1 MVRKS
6 RKKVI
11 KIQNGKGYSN
21 GLKRFIITTAL
32 KIGSSADYVKFTPD
46 CDLLN
51 DENCF
56 NFNDIDIENKFDVI
70 HEEYA
75 TNWYLYLRPYRGEKT
90 LISACGNHRLDC
102 SNYINL
108 NTEDCDLLDY
118 NILHNHRE
126 AYTLDKDLVANP
138 SIVAYFNNDLYL
150 GKIPDNSFNFIIFEG
165 GGDPTNNPAEIKRL
179 LNQNSL
185 SMCIGMEEGNYYV
198 YSCWDRG
205 EYTVNDYWLKNF
217 LL

>member
-6 RKKVI
+6 RKKNI
-11 KIQNGKGYSN
+11 KIQYGQGYSN
-21 GLKRFIITTAL
+21 DLKRFIIASAL
-32 KIGSSADYVKFTPD
+32 EIGSSREFVVFTPD
-46 CDLLN
+46 CDLQH

-56 NFNDIDIENKFDVI
+56 NFNDIDIENTFDVI
-70 HEEYA
+70 NDEYDK
-75 TNWYLYLRPYRGEKT
+75 NGYLYLRPYRGEKI
-90 LISACGNHRLDC
+90 LIIACGNHRLDC

-138 SIVAYFNNDLYL
+138 SIVAYFNSSLYL
-150 GKIPDNSFNFIIFEG
+150 EKIPDNSFNFIIFEG
-165 GGDPTNNPAEIKRL
+165 GGNPDDNQAEIQRL
-179 LNQNSL
+179 LNKNSL
-185 SMCIGMEEGNYYV
+185 SMCIGMENGEYYV

-205 EYTVNDYWLKNF
+205 QYTVL
-217 LL
+217 